1 MANLSVVRT
10 STTMR
15 LDDLGRRR
23 WEMTTTMAWN
33 IDRDRRRDCDCDEDA
48 TTIVMTMTV
57 DWAAA

>member
-15 LDDLGRRR
+15 LDYFGRRQ
-23 WEMTTTMAWN
+23 WEMATMMAWN
-33 IDRDRRRDCDCDEDA
+33 IDRDCRCDCDCDEDA

-57 DWAAA
+57 DC